1 MDMYCTIQCPVC
13 NESEQKE
20 PSEEEEKWYINTE
33 PVADEAA
40 EPVFQQSERERQPP
54 NYYGERVTIANGKNK
69 EWAHVEEALASP
81 DKEKWLNA
89 METVHANDTWDWESV
104 GSKWVWLEQHK
115 ARLMDQGFF

>member
-1 MDMYCTIQCPVC
+1 MSNRNLTQKREIAFSQDMVLRQMDMYCTIQCPVC

-40 EPVFQQSERERQPP
+40 EPVFQQSERERRPP

-69 EWAHVEEALASP
+69 E
-81 DKEKWLNA
+81 
-89 METVHANDTWDWESV
+89 
-104 GSKWVWLEQHK
+104 
-115 ARLMDQGFF
+115 